1 MRLYFPDMVA
11 MIDAKKE
18 QQRLARIDFVKE
30 RSVRTYRV
38 TSEIKPPELTGA
50 EKTLDDAEKLFLD
63 RDKAAGNA
71 AKAKELFLRALQET
85 EQKSMHAKSYYG
97 LARIALLEREPETA
111 DRFFRKILELEPDP
125 ATKAWALVYIG
136 KLSDSQGEKEPA
148 QESYHA
154 ALAVQ
159 GISDL
164 ARQEAQRGLTGA
176 FARNPKSKE
185 QE

>member
-1 MRLYFPDMVA
+1 MRNVFTAVA
-11 MIDAKKE
+11 L
-18 QQRLARIDFVKE
+18 LAIG
-30 RSVRTYRV
+30 TLLL
-38 TSEIKPPELTGA
+38 TAQPKPPSAEELP
-50 EKTLDDAEKLFLD
+50 
-63 RDKAAGNA
+63 
-71 AKAKELFLRALQET
+71 ALQET
-85 EQKSMHAKSYYG
+85 QQQAMHAKAYYG
-97 LARIALLEREPETA
+97 LARIALLEQDPATA

-136 KLSDSQGEKEPA
+136 KLSDSQGEKESA
-148 QESYHA
+148 QENYKA